1 METIDM
7 VSPLN
12 WALEEIGYGSQ
23 SVTLT
28 PRASGFSFEIKGVE
42 TETDGYHD
50 PFLALNSD
58 SELP

>member
-1 METIDM
+1 MKTIDM
-7 VSPLN
+7 ESPLN

-28 PRASGFSFEIKGVE
+28 PRASEFSFEIKGV
-42 TETDGYHD
+42 ETDGYHD